1 MTSLVI
7 TNVIYT
13 HVVLL
18 GGPLGFITSRFCTY
32 RPWGVCLMLSTS
44 WAEHSCDDP
53 TLSVSCFLTDAISR
67 AGKLTLR
74 NSMHIKIGIFCMK
87 RTSCLPCERKKN
99 KKISQGNSEKIVER
113 CSKHLGQF
121 FNFIFLQEYTIAG
134 AENVQVK
141 GRQRPVCA
149 SSNQKADAR
158 VKPRKVPKIVTV
170 RTAPSPFSHES
181 RPVLCKG
188 SCYIYD

>member
-87 RTSCLPCERKKN
+87 RTSCLPCERKKKTRKYRREIV
-99 KKISQGNSEKIVER
+99 KKQSKDASNIWASFFISFSCKNIQLRER
-113 CSKHLGQF
+113 RMSRLRGGKDRYVL
-121 FNFIFLQEYTIAG
+121 LQIRKPMPASNLERF
-134 AENVQVK
+134 Q
-141 GRQRPVCA
+141 RQ
-149 SSNQKADAR
+149 
-158 VKPRKVPKIVTV
+158 
-170 RTAPSPFSHES
+170 
-181 RPVLCKG
+181 
-188 SCYIYD
+188 